1 MPKEIAHLA
10 EQFLEDPVT
19 VSVTPAATTVEKIS
33 QYSTFVEQKEK
44 QALLHSIVASENID
58 RALIFTRTKH
68 GADRVVRH
76 LAGAG
81 IKAMA
86 IHGNKSQSQRTHALQ
101 AIRSGE
107 IKLLVATDID
117 RKRVVLGKSVSER
130 FELGGRR
137 ISKKK

>member
-1 MPKEIAHLA
+1 MR
-10 EQFLEDPVT
+10 
-19 VSVTPAATTVEKIS
+19 IS
-33 QYSTFVEQKEK
+33 DWSSDVCSSDLQKEK

-58 RALIFTRTKH
+58 RALIVTRTKH

-101 AIRSGE
+101 AFRSGE
-107 IKLLVATDID
+107 IKLLVATDIAARGIDVSGD
-117 RKRVVLGKSVSER
+117 RKSTRLNSSH
-130 FELGGRR
+130 
-137 ISKKK
+137 